1 MLAEPSSHTDCGGES
16 KRFLVARRTVSLEEL
31 PRDRGRRLSLLWDKL
46 RRCRF
51 SISPRLSG
59 SSRKA
64 LCDRSICRETL
75 LPCYRCTCN
84 KALSLCNES
93 ICNEAMCYRSICSEA
108 TCYRSICNKAW
119 SYKSICNKAW
129 SYKSTSVPVTW
140 HYHSVIGL
148 PATQYKT
155 LCCRY
160 ICNKALSLS
169 PNIILSG

>member
-140 HYHSVIGL
+140 HYQCDRFTCYTVQDTVL
-148 PATQYKT
+148 
-155 LCCRY
+155 
-160 ICNKALSLS
+160 
-169 PNIILSG
+169 